1 MAACGAESGTARD
14 WLVLPKAATA
24 GCVISELR
32 ACFRI
37 SPAEATSGIGEFWKS
52 CRTIEIPRSFRALA
66 FRSASPP
73 ANHHPASPE
82 AWTGQATM
90 TPTLLSQPAPLSPAS
105 PAAPRADCPVR
116 LSLRPVQNRRA
127 VVDGAWWPSSRD
139 AAAELPGL
147 IAAVDR
153 LLDRATLRIGLHG
166 DAWQNIPRR
175 IPARGRQV
183 RIGWFRH
190 TDPRVLTL
198 SFAADE
204 PVVLLII
211 PSGTAAGTAEATLK
225 LTAQD
230 IAGMSIDA
238 ILTLAHLP
246 AGPAA
251 RATADG
257 SARWEDEGGPVIGQ
271 AAQPS
276 MGRRAPSP

>member
-1 MAACGAESGTARD
+1 
-14 WLVLPKAATA
+14 
-24 GCVISELR
+24 
-32 ACFRI
+32 
-37 SPAEATSGIGEFWKS
+37 
-52 CRTIEIPRSFRALA
+52 
-66 FRSASPP
+66 
-73 ANHHPASPE
+73 
-82 AWTGQATM
+82 M
-90 TPTLLSQPAPLSPAS
+90 TPTLLFPPAPLSPAS
-105 PAAPRADCPVR
+105 PAIPRADSALR
-116 LSLRPVQNRRA
+116 LSLNPVPNRLA

-153 LLDRATLRIGLHG
+153 LLDRVTLRIGLHG
-166 DAWQNIPRR
+166 DVWQNIPRR

-190 TDPRVLTL
+190 TDPRVITL
-198 SFAADE
+198 SFATGE

-211 PSGTAAGTAEATLK
+211 PSGTPAGAAGATLK

-246 AGPAA
+246 ARPAP

-257 SARWEDEGGPVIGQ
+257 PARWEDEGGSVIGQ

-276 MGRRAPSP
+276 TGRPATSE

>member
-1 MAACGAESGTARD
+1 MTYTEDTEVFSSVGIQ
-14 WLVLPKAATA
+14 V
-24 GCVISELR
+24 CV
-32 ACFRI
+32 A
-37 SPAEATSGIGEFWKS
+37 PGE
-52 CRTIEIPRSFRALA
+52 P
-66 FRSASPP
+66 PP
-73 ANHHPASPE
+73 ASSR

-90 TPTLLSQPAPLSPAS
+90 TPTLLSPPALLSSTSSAI
-105 PAAPRADCPVR
+105 PRVDSALRLGLHPV
-116 LSLRPVQNRRA
+116 LDRRA

-153 LLDRATLRIGLHG
+153 LLDRITLRIGLHH

-190 TDPRVLTL
+190 TDPRVITL
-198 SFAADE
+198 SFAAGE

-211 PSGTAAGTAEATLK
+211 PSGTAAGAAEATLK

-238 ILTLAHLP
+238 LLTLAHLP
-246 AGPAA
+246 ASPAP

-257 SARWEDEGGPVIGQ
+257 PARWEDEGGSVIGQ

-276 MGRRAPSP
+276 MGRPTPSP